1 MAESRLLIR
10 NRAIKPYAVIAGI
23 QTYIDYLH
31 ENLLFFAPEGRINF
45 AQGDVAGLT
54 QVVNNYATML
64 KIPQIKPTPAIV
76 YPFSINYLIVAGGG
90 AAGSSLS
97 DGNGAGGGGAGGVVS
112 GSWLVTAAGVRSRGL
127 VEESHGSFSYLTS
140 LLFHSHECVS
150 VAITP
155 VIRTRETVVFKF
167 HLCNETALHL

>member
-45 AQGDVAGLT
+45 GQGDVAGLT

-64 KIPQIKPTPAIV
+64 KLPK
-76 YPFSINYLIVAGGG
+76 
-90 AAGSSLS
+90 
-97 DGNGAGGGGAGGVVS
+97 VS
-112 GSWLVTAAGVRSRGL
+112 
-127 VEESHGSFSYLTS
+127 
-140 LLFHSHECVS
+140 
-150 VAITP
+150 
-155 VIRTRETVVFKF
+155 
-167 HLCNETALHL
+167 